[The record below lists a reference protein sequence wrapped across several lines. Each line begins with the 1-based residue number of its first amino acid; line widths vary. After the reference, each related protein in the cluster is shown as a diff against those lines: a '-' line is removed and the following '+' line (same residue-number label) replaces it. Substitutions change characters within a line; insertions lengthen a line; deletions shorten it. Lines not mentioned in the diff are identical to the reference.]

1 MDGPFNFRWTRSM
14 DLRLFREIV
23 ARAFGTVPS
32 FARIHIKRNST
43 ISQKNR
49 KMDRNVLYSSVFLT
63 HFEVFRNTVRHSYL
77 VFDESSNK
85 WRLIKLRRKR
95 TNNIFSFKIMIIKPD
110 SSRKFKYY
118 FSIVLG

>member
-1 MDGPFNFRWTRSM
+1 M

-49 KMDRNVLYSSVFLT
+49 KMDRDVLYSSVFLT
-63 HFEVFRNTVRHSYL
+63 HFEVFRNAVRHSYL
-77 VFDESSNK
+77 VFDESSKGENGQ
-85 WRLIKLRRKR
+85 
-95 TNNIFSFKIMIIKPD
+95 IISLVSK
-110 SSRKFKYY
+110 
-118 FSIVLG
+118 